1 MPATLTCLPNP
12 LDCPGSENT
21 QTLANIKQA
30 IEVPQQFSENL
41 LDYTRS
47 EYKLDYDDVHT
58 LVLNS
63 QVCFPG
69 EVCLEVGDIGGSC
82 CPF

>member
-1 MPATLTCLPNP
+1 M
-12 LDCPGSENT
+12 
-21 QTLANIKQA
+21 
-30 IEVPQQFSENL
+30 PQQFSENL
-41 LDYTRS
+41 LDYTRT
-47 EYKLDYDDVHT
+47 EFKLEYDDVHT

-69 EVCLEVGDIGGSC
+69 EECTEVGDIGGSC